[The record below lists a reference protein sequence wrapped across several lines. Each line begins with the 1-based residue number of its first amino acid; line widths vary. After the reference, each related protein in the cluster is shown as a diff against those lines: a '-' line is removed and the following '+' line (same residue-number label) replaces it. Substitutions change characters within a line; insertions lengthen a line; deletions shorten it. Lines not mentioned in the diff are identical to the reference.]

1 MACLKICATV
11 IHLQSAIIRSLIN
24 YLTTHVSE
32 TFVKNN
38 FIGLIGAILLVSG
51 SLISVP
57 TMAEEEQSA
66 PAPPDTEIHLFDI
79 GIKDGEYV
87 LHKGRNI
94 SNNKGYDNQPFFT
107 DKDQSILFVSVK
119 DGKQSD
125 VYEYHLETSK
135 LEQITNTEHSEY
147 SPKTYAANNKVTF
160 VSEGGNPYQ
169 TVWAQDRK
177 DGNSQWLLNSKEP
190 VGYYATNEKTS
201 DVLFWSR
208 YGWSVQYLNLE
219 KNMARFV
226 SGNALP
232 SSPQRVPNSDLFSF
246 VHRQTN
252 SEVWIKVFDPKDFSI
267 TPIAPIYDANYEY
280 SWAPN
285 GDILRFKDNRIQV
298 WPHKSKGYRWQNGQD
313 LSDYFKGKA
322 GRLKI
327 SHSGKH
333 AAVVE
338 NR

>member
-1 MACLKICATV
+1 VNNKLIWLLIPLTLT
-11 IHLQSAIIRSLIN
+11 IHTA
-24 YLTTHVSE
+24 VAE
-32 TFVKNN
+32 DE
-38 FIGLIGAILLVSG
+38 
-51 SLISVP
+51 P
-57 TMAEEEQSA
+57 TQ
-66 PAPPDTEIHLFDI
+66 PAPPDTEVHLFDLRV
-79 GIKDGEYV
+79 KDGEYV
-87 LHKGRNI
+87 AINGKNI
-94 SNNKGYDNQPFFT
+94 SNNVGYDNQPFFT
-107 DKDQSILFVSVK
+107 DKDQSVLFVSVR

-125 VYEYHLETSK
+125 VYEYQIQSNELK
-135 LEQITNTEHSEY
+135 QITKTEYSEY
-147 SPKTYAANNKVTF
+147 SPKTYADNQQVTF

-169 TVWAQDRK
+169 TVWAQNRK
-177 DGNSQWLLNSKEP
+177 DGKSQWLLNSKEP
-190 VGYYATNEKTS
+190 VGYYATNEKNS

-219 KNMARFV
+219 KKVSRFI

-232 SSPQRVPNSDLFSF
+232 SSPQRVPNSDSFSF

-298 WPHKSKGYRWQNGQD
+298 WPHKSKGYRWQNGRD
-313 LSDYFKGKA
+313 LSGYFKGKA

-333 AAVVE
+333 VAVVE